1 MKSLKF
7 IYNPNSNITLKITA
21 SNILKFY
28 NEFLDTN
35 KKVYEIND
43 NQMYDY
49 MININFRPCVEGE
62 IYRSESDTY
71 FFFFFFLNFLFCVNF
86 FLLFQK
92 NKKFPVAKNVKLGNI
107 HLSMECLQLPA
118 KPALKTL

>member
-71 FFFFFFLNFLFCVNF
+71 FFFFFF
-86 FLLFQK
+86 
-92 NKKFPVAKNVKLGNI
+92 
-107 HLSMECLQLPA
+107 
-118 KPALKTL
+118 